1 MIARVLASA
10 LAAAALVAAACGGGN
25 GGATPT
31 APAAS
36 PTAVASPTPTAVACP
51 TPPAENLGT
60 LRRQQTSASGLIAT
74 LTDVQVATDACVDTI
89 TFTFSGDTLPG
100 YDVHYVQNW
109 TECGSGEPVYT
120 QGPAQLA
127 ITFIPTNAHDDA
139 GNSTITARSFLP
151 AYPSIK
157 EARLTCDFE
166 AHVSWAV
173 GTEMRYFTVTTAQS
187 PARIVV
193 RVWH

>member
-1 MIARVLASA
+1 MIT
-10 LAAAALVAAACGGGN
+10 GGGG

-36 PTAVASPTPTAVACP
+36 PSAAASATPVASPTPAACP

-60 LRRQQTSASGLIAT
+60 LRRQQSSTGFAAT
-74 LTDVQVATDACVDTI
+74 LTNVQAETTACADTI
-89 TFTFSGDTLPG
+89 TFTFGGDTLPG
-100 YDVHYVQNW
+100 YDVQYAQNW
-109 TECGSGEPVYT
+109 TECGSGAPVYT

-127 ITFIPTNAHDDA
+127 ITFIPANAHDDA
-139 GNSTITARSFLP
+139 GNSTITTRSFLP

-166 AHVSWAV
+166 AHVSWV
-173 GTEMRYFTVTTAQS
+173 LGTEMRYITVTTAPS

-193 RVWH
+193 SVWH